1 MKISDDEFA
10 RLFQYIEDFRTE
22 VREQMER
29 KADKEDIDRI
39 INLLDATSQRLSDHD
54 IEIAALVEITRRHE
68 DNLETLAGKLKVTRN
83 AAKA

>member
-39 INLLDATSQRLSDHD
+39 INLLDAISQRLSDHD